1 MNQSKFGVA
10 AIALVVLSGATW
22 GAPQRAKAPRRLLRP
37 AEIISVP
44 RTYPAIRWKT
54 TLGLPADTTLAV
66 GDLDLDGQVDLVA
79 PAVDGPAI
87 LRLDGRGAVVWRFP
101 LSQEATAG
109 PALGDVDGDGT
120 LDIVV
125 AVENVVLCLNARGAL
140 KWRVEIPG
148 KQDDG
153 ENVKVEA
160 SPTIADLDGDGRAEI
175 LVGATDG
182 KLHCLNFQGKESWS
196 VTTKS
201 WIVGG
206 TAVADINGD
215 GQKEVI
221 FGSYDRNLYCVGAN
235 GRLKWKY
242 GADVG
247 DWVGS
252 SPVIGDVDGDGVV
265 EILFVSD
272 DGILRCL
279 TRTGTLKWK
288 HRVANPETR
297 MRPYLAVAD
306 LDGDGT
312 LETLVPTP
320 DGRLQVFLSNGQLAW
335 SYAGG
340 ESVSA
345 PLIAD
350 FDGDGYQDIL
360 LAAQDGTLR
369 GLSAWGQERFRLDV
383 GEGIES
389 TPVLADTDRD
399 GKWNLYVA
407 NLMSE
412 GDTGFLSCFK
422 MTTKGG
428 RAAWTTLKGDPYRT
442 GFVPNAVSYGKT
454 AARGVD
460 FATAWA
466 PYGQSERPVTG
477 TLAPRKLRVS
487 LLPLDDARGN
497 RDGALDPG
505 ETAWMRVK
513 VENLGKGPSF
523 DDLLTLDFGLS
534 FLKLDRT
541 SAYIGYLAPGAT
553 KTATFRVTAPPLE
566 EIKRQTIFRDIN
578 DVQLNNPDEPDS
590 TSGAPAKTRLRVR
603 RLRGGRRQVTR
614 VAIAPRRPTYGPQT
628 LRMSVL
634 ESSVP
639 AALSNAVVFNVP
651 PLPPTLKVARVQ
663 IIDGQGAKTSGN
675 GNGRLDAGETVVLR
689 VTLRNTDL
697 TTAQNAL
704 AILGSGTSDV
714 LVATQQVTFKDVVPY
729 GSRTLDFS
737 LRVAPRPIAKAA
749 KLKLSTYAVTRGGDR
764 LTRAQTL
771 SFPLGV
777 RSLDTTPP
785 QILFD
790 SPRAAIASTRAQ
802 TFRISGQLR
811 DSSPIASLMFER
823 KKAPLLPA
831 NRFAFVRPLKVGE
844 NVFPISASDAYGNTT
859 TRFIRVVRQP

>member
-1 MNQSKFGVA
+1 MA
-10 AIALVVLSGATW
+10 A
-22 GAPQRAKAPRRLLRP
+22 PRKAKTPRRLLRP
-37 AEIISVP
+37 AEIVSVP

-54 TLGLPADTTLAV
+54 TLGLDADTTLGVA
-66 GDLDLDGQVDLVA
+66 DLDLDGQIDIVA
-79 PAVDGPAI
+79 PAVDGPAV

-101 LSQEATAG
+101 LSKPATAG

-120 LDIVV
+120 LDVVV
-125 AVENVVLCLNARGAL
+125 AVENVVLCLNSRGVL
-140 KWRVEIPG
+140 KWRAQIPG

-153 ENVKVEA
+153 QNVEIKA
-160 SPTIADLDGDGRAEI
+160 APTIADLDGDGRAET

-182 KLHCLNFQGKESWS
+182 KMHCFDSQGREKWNL
-196 VTTKS
+196 TTKS

-206 TAVADINGD
+206 TAVADLDND

-221 FGSYDRNLYCVGAN
+221 FGSYDRNLYCLRSD
-235 GRLKWKY
+235 GRQKWKY
-242 GADVG
+242 GVD
-247 DWVGS
+247 DWAGS
-252 SPVIGDVDGDGVV
+252 SPVIGDIDGDGVL
-265 EILFVSD
+265 EILFASD
-272 DGILRCL
+272 DGVLRCL

-288 HRVANPETR
+288 HRVARPETR
-297 MRPYLAVAD
+297 MKPYLALAD

-320 DGRLQVFLSNGQLAW
+320 DGRLQVFLSDGQLAW
-335 SYAGG
+335 SSYGAA
-340 ESVSA
+340 SVSA
-345 PLIAD
+345 PLVAD

-383 GEGIES
+383 GEGIQS

-407 NLMSE
+407 NRMSE
-412 GDTGFLSCFK
+412 GETGFLSCYK
-422 MTTKGG
+422 MTTRGG
-428 RAAWTTLKGDPYRT
+428 KATWLTLKGDPYRT
-442 GFVPNAVSYGKT
+442 GFVPNAVSYGST

-460 FATAWA
+460 YATAWA
-466 PYGQSERPVTG
+466 PYGQSERPLTG

-523 DDLLTLDFGLS
+523 DDLLTLDFGPS

-541 SAYIGYLAPGAT
+541 SAYVGYLAPGAT

-566 EIKRQTIFRDIN
+566 EIKRQTVFRDIN
-578 DVQLNNPDEPDS
+578 DVQLLDADEPDS
-590 TSGAPAKTRLRVR
+590 TSGVPGKTRVRVR
-603 RLRGGRRQVTR
+603 RLRSGKLVRQR
-614 VAIAPRRPTYGPQT
+614 VPAKSASLRLTYGPQT

-634 ESSVP
+634 ESGVS
-639 AALSNAVVFNVP
+639 AALANAVVFNVP
-651 PLPPTLKVARVQ
+651 PLPPTLKIARVQ
-663 IIDGQGAKTSGN
+663 ILDGRSAKTNGN
-675 GNGRLDAGETVVLR
+675 GNGRLDAGENVVLR

-704 AILGSGTSDV
+704 AVLGSGSSDV
-714 LVATQQVTFKDVVPY
+714 LVATQQVPFKDVVPY
-729 GSRTLDFS
+729 GDRTIEFS
-737 LRVAPRPIAKAA
+737 LRVAPRPLAKSA
-749 KLKLSTYAVTRGGDR
+749 KLKLSTYAITRGGDR

-777 RSLDTTPP
+777 RSLDTVPP
-785 QILFD
+785 QIALD
-790 SPRAAIASTRAQ
+790 SPRLAIGSTRAA

-823 KKAPLLPA
+823 KKAPLLPG

-859 TRFIRVVRQP
+859 TRFIRLVRQP